1 MARQVI
7 WTRPALEDLE
17 EVASRIAHDSET
29 YAASFVREVREA
41 ALSLGEFAERGQVV
55 PEFRDPT
62 VRELL
67 IRPYRLVY
75 EIIGDQVLLV
85 GLIHGARRYRRF

>member
-1 MARQVI
+1 MAREVI

-17 EVASRIAHDSET
+17 EVASRIANDSEA
-29 YAASFVREVREA
+29 YASSFVREVREA
-41 ALSLGEFAERGQVV
+41 ALSLGDFAERGQVV
-55 PEFRDPT
+55 PEFRDET

-75 EIIGDQVLLV
+75 EIIGDQVLLI
-85 GLIHGARRYRRF
+85 GLIHGARRHRRF